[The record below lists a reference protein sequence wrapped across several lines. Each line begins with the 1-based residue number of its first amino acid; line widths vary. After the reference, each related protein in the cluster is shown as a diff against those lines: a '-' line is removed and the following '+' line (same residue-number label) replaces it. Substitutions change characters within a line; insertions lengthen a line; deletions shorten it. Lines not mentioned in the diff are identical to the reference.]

1 MGKSFIPASIAKF
14 TEYIKVAF
22 KKAEDN
28 LPNYGIGSD
37 KLDEVRPFYD
47 RYIAAEATAADPDTA
62 TTGHRRER
70 DEAREALGPRWRKF
84 LNACIRYNTLVSEAD
99 LEVFGIKRN
108 DDVRTPAGI
117 PDEIGLVSLKRVG
130 AYRFEAHV
138 LESATGK
145 PKNPLHATGSNLYV
159 AVTDLNKEPEH
170 ADEFHKRDFASNN
183 KHVLEFHIEQKGKQ
197 AHVYARYSNAHGKE
211 GPEGPTEV
219 VVIN

>member
-14 TEYIKVAF
+14 TEYIKTAF
-22 KKAEDN
+22 KKAQDN
-28 LPNYGIGSD
+28 LMTYGISPD
-37 KLDEVRPFYD
+37 KLEAVRPAYD
-47 RYIAAEATAADPDTA
+47 RYIAAEAVAADPDTA

-70 DEAREALGPRWRKF
+70 DEARKVLEPLWRTF
-84 LNACIRYNTLVSEAD
+84 LNANIRYNERVPEAD
-99 LEVFGIKRN
+99 LEVFGIKRG
-108 DDVRTPAGI
+108 DDVRTPAGV
-117 PDEIGLVSLKRVG
+117 PDAIGMVSLKRVG

-138 LESATGK
+138 LDSATGK
-145 PKNPLHATGSNLYV
+145 PKNPLHATGSYLYV
-159 AVTDLNKEPEH
+159 AITDLDKEPEH

-197 AHVYARYSNAHGKE
+197 AYVYARYSNAHGKE